1 MVIRLFV
8 LFLCCAQVCL
18 AQFPL
23 STQGEVK
30 IGDFKL
36 EGAHVNNLNSQQS
49 ITTDSDG
56 RFVMAVNKG
65 DVLLVT
71 HLSARD
77 QYVVIFEEL
86 ASNPFL
92 SIILKEKE
100 NTLDEVVLNSSDK
113 ITVQSVGIIQG
124 ERPIPTTN
132 ERRLQTAGDFK
143 PVHLL
148 GLLGGSLQLDPIIN
162 AISGRTKRLKKYVAI
177 DKEIAAY
184 DLMMEKYAQFLR
196 ERFEL
201 TEDELK
207 QFINYLVDL
216 PEFQSKAHQENEL
229 QVQLWLCEQYLRLVK
244 E

>member
-1 MVIRLFV
+1 M
-8 LFLCCAQVCL
+8 
-18 AQFPL
+18 
-23 STQGEVK
+23 
-30 IGDFKL
+30 
-36 EGAHVNNLNSQQS
+36 
-49 ITTDSDG
+49 
-56 RFVMAVNKG
+56 
-65 DVLLVT
+65 
-71 HLSARD
+71 
-77 QYVVIFEEL
+77 
-86 ASNPFL
+86 
-92 SIILKEKE
+92 
-100 NTLDEVVLNSSDK
+100 
-113 ITVQSVGIIQG
+113 GIIQG

-196 ERFEL
+196 ERFEF

-207 QFINYLVDL
+207 QFVNYLVDL

>member
-1 MVIRLFV
+1 MATRFFI
-8 LFLCCAQVCL
+8 LFLCCAKVCL

-30 IGDFKL
+30 IGDFRL

-65 DVLLVT
+65 DVLLIT
-71 HLSARD
+71 HISARD

-86 ASNPFL
+86 AANPFL
-92 SIILKEKE
+92 NIKLKEKE
-100 NTLDEVVLNSSDK
+100 NTLDEVVLNGK
-113 ITVQSVGIIQG
+113 EKVTVQSVGIIQG

-143 PVHLL
+143 PTHLL

-162 AISGRTKRLKKYVAI
+162 AINGRTKRLKKYVAI

-184 DLMMEKYAQFLR
+184 DLMIEKYAQFLR
-196 ERFEL
+196 ERFEP
-201 TEDELK
+201 TEDELI
-207 QFINYLVDL
+207 QFINQLVDM
-216 PEFQSKAHQENEL
+216 PEFQSKAYQENEL